1 MLRQVSFG
9 PLMDRIRGAQGVIF
23 LDFRRKDKIRTE
35 MKKAEE
41 YLNAA
46 EVLQKSCL
54 FTPSATASYYAAYHA
69 AIAAFLST
77 GFHNPQR
84 DQFVSFVS
92 AIHKF
97 NHKLDPFVEK
107 LKKSKDE
114 WALNTALDY
123 TENESLLR
131 FHQTREFVLEVRDFL
146 RRALKI

>member
-1 MLRQVSFG
+1 
-9 PLMDRIRGAQGVIF
+9 MD
-23 LDFRRKDKIRTE
+23 LRRKDKIRTE

-46 EVLQKSCL
+46 EVLQKNCL
-54 FTPSATASYYAAYHA
+54 FTPSATASYYSAYHA
-69 AIAAFLST
+69 TIAAFLTT

-84 DQFVSFVS
+84 DQFVSFIN
-92 AIHKF
+92 ALGKF
-97 NHKLDPFVEK
+97 SHKLDPFVEK
-107 LKKSKDE
+107 LKKTKEE

-131 FHQTREFVLEVRDFL
+131 FYQTREFVLEVKDFI